1 MKTRVRV
8 RSIAA
13 ASQRGSIKLT
23 VIVLLVFIAVVVGG
37 FVYTMMKPQVLSP
50 AALRANNAFV
60 FDRMRDI
67 GEFNLIDD
75 NNQPFTSAQLRGKW
89 SLLFFGYTYCPDI
102 CPTSM
107 VLLNQFYAKLTPE
120 LASETQIVFVSVDP
134 ARDDAAKLHEYVRYF
149 NPQFRGVTGEF
160 MALQQFATALSIPFA
175 KVPGGGDNYQIEH
188 SGSIAIINPQGH
200 YVGFL
205 KAPHELDKL
214 LTNYQ
219 SIHAQFD

>member
-1 MKTRVRV
+1 MINRDRYRPTT
-8 RSIAA
+8 AA
-13 ASQRGSIKLT
+13 FQRGGIKLT
-23 VIVLLVFIAVVVGG
+23 VTLLLLVIAIIVGG
-37 FVYTMMKPQVLSP
+37 FVYKTMKPRVLSP

-102 CPTSM
+102 CPTTM
-107 VLLNQFYAKLTPE
+107 VVLNQFYAKLKPE
-120 LASETQIVFVSVDP
+120 LVGETQIVFVSVDP
-134 ARDDAAKLHEYVRYF
+134 ARDDLAKLHEYVRYF

-188 SGSIAIINPQGH
+188 SGSIAVINPQGH

-205 KAPHELDKL
+205 KAPHELEKL

-219 SIHAQFD
+219 SIHAQFN

>member
-1 MKTRVRV
+1 MSCVRKQ
-8 RSIAA
+8 SKAA
-13 ASQRGSIKLT
+13 HLQRGGIKLT
-23 VIVLLVFIAVVVGG
+23 VALLLVFIVIIVGG
-37 FVYTMMKPQVLSP
+37 FIHTMLKPRVLSA

-60 FDRMRDI
+60 FERPRDI
-67 GEFNLIDD
+67 GEFALIDD
-75 NNQPFTSAQLRGKW
+75 NNQSFTPAQLRGKW

-107 VLLNQFYAKLTPE
+107 VLLNQFYAKLKPE
-120 LASETQIVFVSVDP
+120 LAGDTQIVFVSVDP

-200 YVGFL
+200 YVGFF

-219 SIHAQFD
+219 SIHAQFN

>member
-1 MKTRVRV
+1 MISRA
-8 RSIAA
+8 RSLPKAA
-13 ASQRGSIKLT
+13 VFQRGGIKLT
-23 VIVLLVFIAVVVGG
+23 VALLLVVIAIIVGG
-37 FVYTMMKPQVLSP
+37 FVYTTLKPRVLSP

-60 FDRMRDI
+60 FDRVRDI
-67 GEFNLIDD
+67 GEFALIDD
-75 NNQPFTSAQLRGKW
+75 NNQPFNSAQLRGKW

-102 CPTSM
+102 CPTTM
-107 VLLNQFYAKLTPE
+107 VVLNQFYAKLKPE
-120 LASETQIVFVSVDP
+120 LAGETQIVFVSVDP

-149 NPQFRGVTGEF
+149 NPQFRGITGEF

-205 KAPHELDKL
+205 KAPHEVDKL

-219 SIHAQFD
+219 SIHAQF